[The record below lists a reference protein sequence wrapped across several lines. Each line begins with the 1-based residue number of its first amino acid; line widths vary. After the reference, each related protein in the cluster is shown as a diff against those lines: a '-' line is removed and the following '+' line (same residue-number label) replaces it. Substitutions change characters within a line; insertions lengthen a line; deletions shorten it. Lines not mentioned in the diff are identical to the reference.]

1 MDRTAPDIDRLLSAL
16 HRVKPD
22 RTPNFEVMFNERN
35 TSHLLGRPAGTFWA
49 MPPGEAVELV
59 QRVGQDAIVCSCTLT
74 DNRAV
79 VAGPADL
86 DELEYSDPQA
96 VREKMLTYLDAVAGT
111 RVGVCARIGG
121 PLCQTYMACAP
132 VPIES
137 FMYLLYDQPELV
149 ETMLERFTEGILRV
163 LDAIAP
169 LPFHLFYLGDDLGTN
184 LGPMI
189 SPKHIANLW
198 APRYERIVRAMQ
210 ATGRPIINHCCGDQS
225 SVLPWLRRWGVD
237 ATHPIQPGPND
248 IDAIHREHGAHL
260 ALIGNID
267 VAGILSCGTPDEVYR
282 DTVAHIE
289 RFGPGYVVCS
299 SHSII
304 DSVPPENYLAMVR
317 AAHECG

>member
-1 MDRTAPDIDRLLSAL
+1 MDRTVPDIDRLLSTL
-16 HRVKPD
+16 HRVKRD
-22 RTPNFEVMFNERN
+22 RTPNFEVMFNERC
-35 TSHLLGRPAGTFWA
+35 TSHLLGRPSWTFWGMA
-49 MPPGEAVELV
+49 PQAAVELV
-59 QRVGQDAIVCSCTLT
+59 QRVGQDAIVCSCTLA

-79 VAGPADL
+79 VASPADL
-86 DELEYSDPQA
+86 GRLEGSDPQA
-96 VREKMLTYLDAVAGT
+96 VREKMGAYLDAVAGT
-111 RVGVCARIGG
+111 RVGVCARFGG
-121 PLCQTYMACAP
+121 PLTATYMACAP

-137 FMYLLYDQPELV
+137 FMYLLYDQPELIATLLDHFTAETVRLV
-149 ETMLERFTEGILRV
+149 E
-163 LDAIAP
+163 AIAH

-225 SVLPWLRRWGVD
+225 PVLPWLARWGVE

-282 DTVAHIE
+282 DTAAHIA
-289 RFGPGYVVCS
+289 RLGPGYVVCS